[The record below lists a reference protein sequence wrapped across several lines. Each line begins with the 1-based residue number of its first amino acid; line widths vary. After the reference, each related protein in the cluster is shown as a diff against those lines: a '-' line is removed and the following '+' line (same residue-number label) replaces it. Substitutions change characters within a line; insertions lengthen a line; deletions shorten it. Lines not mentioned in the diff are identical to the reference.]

1 MELWDKEKKE
11 SKKQKLD
18 TVTVWELM
26 NNSFYIPDYQRGYR
40 WTAFEVRKLLEDLR
54 DYIQE
59 YKKGDSFY
67 CMQPLVVFYNAEKEA
82 WEVIDGQQRL
92 TTLYLILSQKRS
104 RLIEDNPEMKFF
116 DLTYQSRPDSQAFLK
131 QIDFSR
137 KRTTLITIIF
147 VMQLQKYNPILKV
160 LIPEDL

>member
-40 WTAFEVRKLLEDLR
+40 WTAFEVRKLLEDLHE
-54 DYIQE
+54 YIQE
-59 YKKGDSFY
+59 DKDGDSFY

-116 DLTYQSRPDSQAFLK
+116 NLTYQSRPDSQAL
-131 QIDFSR
+131 
-137 KRTTLITIIF
+137 L
-147 VMQLQKYNPILKV
+147 
-160 LIPEDL
+160 